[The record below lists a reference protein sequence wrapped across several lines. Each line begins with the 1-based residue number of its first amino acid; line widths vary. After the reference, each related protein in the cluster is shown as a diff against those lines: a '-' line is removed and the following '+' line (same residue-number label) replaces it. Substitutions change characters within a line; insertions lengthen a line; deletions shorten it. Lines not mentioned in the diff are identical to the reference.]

1 MSITVRDRALLK
13 CFGDNVSE
21 LVFWAFRYFLGR
33 RTIAT
38 CAFADSLAAAWP
50 HIEPR
55 TQDAIKREL
64 DDAFRRD
71 DDYRANNSASRH
83 NYPLGMNCDRD
94 AWEGV
99 RLAYNAPG
107 DSRGIPR
114 TLDPIVGSSS
124 EGTE

>member
-1 MSITVRDRALLK
+1 MSISVRDRALLK

-71 DDYRANNSASRH
+71 DDLRANSKTESR
-83 NYPLGMNCDRD
+83 YAFPLGADCDRE

-99 RLAYNAPG
+99 RRAYN
-107 DSRGIPR
+107 
-114 TLDPIVGSSS
+114 
-124 EGTE
+124 TEMQP